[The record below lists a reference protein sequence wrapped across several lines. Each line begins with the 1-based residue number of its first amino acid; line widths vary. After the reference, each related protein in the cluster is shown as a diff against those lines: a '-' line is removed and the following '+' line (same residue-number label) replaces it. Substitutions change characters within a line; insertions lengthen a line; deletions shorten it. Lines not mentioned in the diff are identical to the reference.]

1 MQAGADFVMIGWRSD
16 GGYNLCASS
25 DLLLGEI
32 ETIVER
38 DAEWILG
45 SATRFRVETRRY
57 EIRAKCGTCYMVRG
71 TSYGD
76 CLVRLMEHTDFNPD
90 RGREVTVDVELAPQ
104 RALPDRAGL
113 AEVDVD
119 GWGQ

>member
-1 MQAGADFVMIGWRSD
+1 MRADFVMMGWRSD

-38 DAEWILG
+38 DASWMLG
-45 SATRFRVETRRY
+45 SATRFRVGTRRY

-90 RGREVTVDVELAPQ
+90 EGNETAIVLPPVSEKQLVRGEW
-104 RALPDRAGL
+104 
-113 AEVDVD
+113 AEIDVD
-119 GWGQ
+119 GWEQ